1 MSIKTYNSKK
11 HNKALK
17 HHSYVSSRVSDI
29 LEEFIRSRLVVTT
42 DVIDYKIL
50 KFKEMQLTPKYYSYI
65 PSNVSDIL
73 EEFVRIRLIVA
84 SATSKYKNKKFR
96 KLIKLR
102 MKQG

>member
-1 MSIKTYNSKK
+1 MKAYNSTK

-29 LEEFIRSRLVVTT
+29 LEEFIRSRLAVTT
-42 DVIDYKIL
+42 GVIEHKII
-50 KFKEMQLTPKYYSYI
+50 KFREMKLTPKYYSYI
-65 PSNVSDIL
+65 PSNVSGIL
-73 EEFVRIRLIVA
+73 EEFVRIRLTVA
-84 SATSKYKNKKFR
+84 FAASKYKNTKFR